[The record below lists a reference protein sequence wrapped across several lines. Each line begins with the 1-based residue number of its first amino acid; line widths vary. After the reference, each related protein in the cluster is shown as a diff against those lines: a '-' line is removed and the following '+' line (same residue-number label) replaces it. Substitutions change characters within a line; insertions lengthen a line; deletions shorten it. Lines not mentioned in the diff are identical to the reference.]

1 MDQFV
6 WCFFLLVSIPLINAQ
21 TDDDNQPPPPD
32 TNPPAPV
39 DSTPIPGEDTGD
51 IILQEETTGAGRVYG
66 HIKAR
71 IIHPLGVNAT
81 EIIQQ
86 FLINVTRGLCMDCD
100 IDVDATVT
108 QQQILPVD

>member
-21 TDDDNQPPPPD
+21 TDDDNQPPPP
-32 TNPPAPV
+32 A
-39 DSTPIPGEDTGD
+39 PIPGEDTGD